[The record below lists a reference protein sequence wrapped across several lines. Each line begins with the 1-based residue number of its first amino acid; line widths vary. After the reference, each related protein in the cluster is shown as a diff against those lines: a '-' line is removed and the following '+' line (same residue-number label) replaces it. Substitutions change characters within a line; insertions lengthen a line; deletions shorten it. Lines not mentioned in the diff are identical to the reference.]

1 MGRESK
7 YTVFLGRHKSGPKTH
22 EKVFNITT
30 YQGNAIKPTMR
41 YHLSPDIRLLRNTQ
55 SITNI
60 GMDVDK
66 QETLYTDGRVI
77 SYIVTIEDSMEFP
90 QKTKNRTTV

>member
-1 MGRESK
+1 M
-7 YTVFLGRHKSGPKTH
+7 
-22 EKVFNITT
+22 
-30 YQGNAIKPTMR
+30 QIKPTMR

-66 QETLYTDGRVI
+66 QETLYTDGRI
-77 SYIVTIEDSMEFP
+77 MLYSHY
-90 QKTKNRTTV
+90 

>member
-1 MGRESK
+1 M
-7 YTVFLGRHKSGPKTH
+7 
-22 EKVFNITT
+22 
-30 YQGNAIKPTMR
+30 QIKPTMR

-90 QKTKNRTTV
+90 QKTKNRTTI